1 MKPIDFV
8 MLTLGATA
16 LAIAAL
22 EWKGVIELRIEPRV
36 MMLLAVVFWGRV
48 VLRLRMQ
55 GFRRQREMML
65 REIPKRPLGL
75 GDDSN

>member
-16 LAIAAL
+16 VAVAAL
-22 EWKGVIELRIEPRV
+22 EFKGVIELRIDPRV
-36 MMLLAVVFWGRV
+36 MMLLAIVFWGRV
-48 VLRLRMQ
+48 ALRLRMH

-65 REIPKRPLGL
+65 REIPKRPLGIT
-75 GDDSN
+75 DDRD